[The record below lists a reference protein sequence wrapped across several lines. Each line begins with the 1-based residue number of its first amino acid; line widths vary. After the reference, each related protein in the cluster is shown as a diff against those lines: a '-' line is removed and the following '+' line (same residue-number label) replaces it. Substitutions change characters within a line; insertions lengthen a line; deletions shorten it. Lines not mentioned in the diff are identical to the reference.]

1 MPYSMKFTIWEI
13 KTMDKVF
20 IEENGVF
27 QIDCTKA
34 LWATNEV
41 HDIYKEIDNRLADVD
56 FVIETD
62 GKLLLVE
69 YKNANIAGASN
80 PEAFNP
86 NSDNKV
92 NNIIRKFYD
101 TLHYLTLKDKLK
113 PKDFIYVLEYPK
125 GDKVSRG
132 LLRNRLQKFLPFRL
146 QNKFS
151 NIRLI
156 EKLEVLSIE
165 EWNEHSEYGE
175 YPLSAVVANK

>member
-1 MPYSMKFTIWEI
+1 MLCLMKFTIWEI

-20 IEENGVF
+20 VEENGIF
-27 QIDCTKA
+27 QIDCTNA

-41 HDIYKEIDNRLADVD
+41 NNIFKETGNWLADVD
-56 FVIETD
+56 FVIETEE
-62 GKLLLVE
+62 KLLLVE
-69 YKNANIAGASN
+69 YKNANIDGACN

-86 NSDNKV
+86 SEDKKV
-92 NNIIRKFYD
+92 NNVIKKFYD

-132 LLRNRLQKFLPFRL
+132 LLRNRLQKYLPFRL

-165 EWNEHSEYGE
+165 EWNEHSEYGAF
-175 YPLSAVVANK
+175 PLTRV